1 MSWLVLACLNNG
13 ICVIPLALLAFA
25 FGRYSRWPAL
35 AHVLWVLVLVKLVTP
50 PVVILPLGWSVD
62 LEAGVAQLLAAPGDT
77 ALYEPAFLGSA
88 DASVPRPLAD
98 GCHPLTGVNV
108 LVGLALATWAVGCFV
123 QGGMVLA
130 QTWRFR
136 GFLRRAGRSD
146 PRLQGQADRLANSLD
161 LAAAP
166 QVIVVQGV
174 VSPLLWGL
182 GRRTC
187 LVFPERL
194 AGRLTEPQVE
204 ALLLHE
210 LAHYCRGD
218 QWVRLLELF
227 ARLAYWWNPLVAW
240 ACQEIELVEEQCCDA
255 FVVERLHSTRESY
268 ATALLAT
275 LDFLGEHTS
284 PAPPTACGLGE
295 VPLLRLRLE
304 QIMQEDPPRGAAPPR
319 WGIVFTAGLLLVPLA
334 PAIFAPAPPSAPG
347 EGSSAFTGTMRLAR
361 YIGDSPDGRFR
372 VEMVPGRGATLIQR
386 DTGWRI
392 DLNQQ
397 QLGCV
402 AFAPDSTTF
411 VSGHDDGLVRQWD
424 CQTGTLVQTYRGD
437 VGPVRSVAYARDGLR
452 LAAGS
457 ADGVVIVWSSIRPEE
472 LIRHNRQTA
481 SVSCVRWS
489 PQGDRLAILCG
500 EQDLKQPGRLQIW
513 RIEDD
518 QLLADDSLVESAGTM
533 SWLSDDAL
541 LIAAWS
547 GQGTVRNLR
556 GQFPDLQVSLRRELV
571 LTAGFSSECRLVPV
585 WAGERL
591 AAGAGL

>member
-13 ICVIPLALLAFA
+13 IFVIPLALLAWGI
-25 FGRYSRWPAL
+25 GRYSRWPAL
-35 AHVLWVLVLVKLVTP
+35 SHILWVLVLIKLVTP
-50 PVVILPLGWSVD
+50 PIVSLPLGWSVD
-62 LEAGVAQLLAAPGDT
+62 LERGLEQLLAAPRDPTLFDSAEASSPPPLVVGG
-77 ALYEPAFLGSA
+77 YEI
-88 DASVPRPLAD
+88 
-98 GCHPLTGVNV
+98 TGVNV
-108 LVGLALATWAVGCFV
+108 LVGLALAIWAIGSVV
-123 QGGMVLA
+123 QGIIVLA

-136 GFLRRAGRSD
+136 AFLRRAGRSD
-146 PRLQGQADRLANSLD
+146 PVLQERTDGLARSLA
-161 LAAAP
+161 LTSAP
-166 QVIVVQGV
+166 HVVVIEGV
-174 VSPLLWGL
+174 VSPLLWGI
-182 GRRTC
+182 GGRTC
-187 LVFPERL
+187 LVFPQRL
-194 AGRLTEPQVE
+194 AGRLNRSQID

-275 LDFLGEHTS
+275 LDFLGERSS

-295 VPLLRLRLE
+295 VPLLRLRLQ
-304 QIMQEDPPRGAAPPR
+304 QIMQDEPRAGVVSQG
-319 WGIVFTAGLLLVPLA
+319 WGIVFLAGLLVAPLA
-334 PAIFAPAPPSAPG
+334 PAIFAPAPPTAPG
-347 EGSSAFTGTMRLAR
+347 KNSSAFTGAMRLAR
-361 YIGDSPDGRFR
+361 YAGDSPDGRFR
-372 VEMVPGRGATLIQR
+372 VEMVPGRGTTLIQR

-397 QLGCV
+397 QIGCV

-424 CQTGTLVQTYRGD
+424 CQTGTLLHTYRGD
-437 VGPVRSVAYARDGLR
+437 VGPIRSVAYAPDGLR

-472 LIRHNRQTA
+472 LVRHNRQTA

-489 PQGDRLAILCG
+489 PQGERLAILCG
-500 EQDLKQPGRLQIW
+500 EQHLKQPGRLQVW
-513 RIEDD
+513 RIEDN
-518 QLLADDSLVESAGTM
+518 QLLTDEPLLESAGAM

-541 LIAAWS
+541 LIASWS

-556 GQFPDLQVSLRRELV
+556 GQFPDLQISLRRELV
-571 LTAGFSSECRLVPV
+571 LTAGFSSEVRLVPI

>member
-13 ICVIPLALLAFA
+13 IFVIPFALLAWGI
-25 FGRYSRWPAL
+25 GRYSRWPAL
-35 AHVLWVLVLVKLVTP
+35 AHVLWVLVLIKLVTP
-50 PVVILPLGWSVD
+50 PIISLPLGWSYD
-62 LEAGVAQLLAAPGDT
+62 LEQGLAQLLAAPPEAG
-77 ALYEPAFLGSA
+77 LYGASLYGPGQLSSPATGIA
-88 DASVPRPLAD
+88 A
-98 GCHPLTGVNV
+98 GHPLTGVHV
-108 LVGLALATWAVGCFV
+108 LVGLALAAWAVGCVV
-123 QGGMVLA
+123 QGGVVLA

-136 GFLRRAGRSD
+136 TFLRRAGRSD
-146 PRLQGQADRLANSLD
+146 ALLQERANRLASSLA

-166 QVIVVQGV
+166 HVVVVQGV

-194 AGRLTEPQVE
+194 AGRLTSQQID

-255 FVVERLHSTRESY
+255 FVVERLQNTRESY

-275 LDFLGEHTS
+275 LDFLGERMS
-284 PAPPTACGLGE
+284 PSPPTACGLGE
-295 VPLLRLRLE
+295 VPLLRLRLK
-304 QIMQEDPPRGAAPPR
+304 QIMQEEPRAGAASPR
-319 WGIVFTAGLLLVPLA
+319 WGVVLLAGLLLVPLA
-334 PAIFAPAPPSAPG
+334 PAIFAPAPPADSGLQSPD
-347 EGSSAFTGTMRLAR
+347 FTGNLRLAR
-361 YIGDSPDGRFR
+361 YVGDSPDGRFR
-372 VEMVPGRGATLIQR
+372 VEMVPGRGTTLIQR
-386 DTGWRI
+386 ETGWRI

-402 AFAPDSTTF
+402 AFAPDCTTF
-411 VSGHDDGLVRQWD
+411 VTGHDDGLVRQWD
-424 CQTGTLVQTYRGD
+424 CQTGNMVHSYRGD
-437 VGPVRSVAYARDGLR
+437 VGPIRSVAYAPDGLR

-472 LIRHNRQTA
+472 LVRHNRQTS

-489 PQGDRLAILCG
+489 PLGERLAILCG
-500 EQDLKQPGRLQIW
+500 EQHLKQPGRLQVW
-513 RIEDD
+513 RVDDD
-518 QLLADDSLVESAGTM
+518 QVLSDEPLLESAGAMT
-533 SWLSDDAL
+533 WLSDDAL

-556 GQFPDLQVSLRRELV
+556 GQFPDLQISLRQELI
-571 LTAGFSSECRLVPV
+571 LTAAFSSEVRLVPV

>member
-1 MSWLVLACLNNG
+1 MSWLVIACLNNG
-13 ICVIPLALLAFA
+13 ICVIPLALLAWGI
-25 FGRYSRWPAL
+25 GRYSRSPAL
-35 AHVLWVLVLVKLVTP
+35 AHVLWVLVLIKLVTP
-50 PVVILPLGWSVD
+50 PIVSLPLGWSVD
-62 LEAGVAQLLAAPGDT
+62 LEAGLAHLLAAPRNT
-77 ALYEPAFLGSA
+77 ALYAPSPLDTGAPPDPEPLTVGGYP
-88 DASVPRPLAD
+88 V
-98 GCHPLTGVNV
+98 TGVNV
-108 LVGLALATWAVGCFV
+108 LVWLALATWAVGCVV
-123 QGGMVLA
+123 QGGIVLA

-136 GFLRRAGRSD
+136 EFLRRAGRSD
-146 PRLQGQADRLANSLD
+146 SRLQLRASSLAKSLG

-166 QVIVVQGV
+166 HVFVVQGV

-194 AGRLTEPQVE
+194 AGRLTEPQID

-275 LDFLGEHTS
+275 LDFLGERTS
-284 PAPPTACGLGE
+284 PTPPTACGLGE
-295 VPLLRLRLE
+295 VPLLRLRLQ
-304 QIMQEDPPRGAAPPR
+304 QIMQEDPPAGAAPPR
-319 WGIVFTAGLLLVPLA
+319 WWVVFAGGLLLVPLV
-334 PAIFAPAPPSAPG
+334 PAIFAPAPPTSRG
-347 EGSSAFTGTMRLAR
+347 ERSNAFAGPLRLAR
-361 YIGDSPDGRFR
+361 YVGDSPDGRFR
-372 VEMVPGRGATLIQR
+372 IEMVPGRGTTLIQL

-392 DLNQQ
+392 DLKQQ

-402 AFAPDSTTF
+402 AFAPDSATF

-424 CQTGTLVQTYRGD
+424 CQTGTLVHTYRGE
-437 VGPVRSVAYARDGLR
+437 VGPIRSVAYAPDGQR

-457 ADGVVIVWSSIRPEE
+457 ADGVVIVWNSVRPEE
-472 LIRHNRQTA
+472 LVRHNRQTA

-489 PQGDRLAILCG
+489 PQGERLAILCG
-500 EQDLKQPGRLQIW
+500 EQNLKQPGRLQIW
-513 RIEDD
+513 RVDDD
-518 QLLADDSLVESAGTM
+518 QLLADEPLLESAGAM

-556 GQFPDLQVSLRRELV
+556 GQFPDLQVSLRQELI
-571 LTAGFSSECRLVPV
+571 LTAVFSSECRLVPV